1 MTTTLLPKARIGVKK
16 TTISASVLR
25 ELKPEKGTE
34 IEKGSKKESYLAKL
48 EAVRDFFLTKF
59 KTDKITFR
67 EKLKRRQDE
76 KRRVREEAIEKK
88 KKEKKESKSK
98 TAKYGIK
105 TPATLKDIFSSIG
118 NFLLFLAGGVIFN
131 AFGGLEKSLKA
142 IEKSLDFIGGT
153 VQIFANVVEAITNFI
168 DASYKGYD
176 EIKKQISNITGLSE
190 EQVADFAGKLNKLI
204 NGVLIASLI
213 VLRGLPAFLK
223 AKGKTPSTPTTT
235 TTSSLNRNRVRAGS
249 TNVQYNTRAGSSFEL
264 QQLRKTRTKFYS
276 ATGLRNVSNASM
288 GRFNDS
294 MARYITGKA
303 NSGDM
308 LRLLRRGFFKPFA
321 KFALNSKA
329 LKILPFGIGSFI
341 DFLIQYF
348 VFKEPIGRA
357 AFKSIGAGLFG
368 FIGGLLGGPFA
379 VFTGL
384 GGALIGDV
392 AGGMLYDAIFGAKFN
407 SQVVY
412 GGLDEQASYDQITE
426 TTITAIQPIV
436 T

>member
-1 MTTTLLPKARIGVKK
+1 
-16 TTISASVLR
+16 
-25 ELKPEKGTE
+25 
-34 IEKGSKKESYLAKL
+34 
-48 EAVRDFFLTKF
+48 
-59 KTDKITFR
+59 
-67 EKLKRRQDE
+67 
-76 KRRVREEAIEKK
+76 
-88 KKEKKESKSK
+88 
-98 TAKYGIK
+98 
-105 TPATLKDIFSSIG
+105 
-118 NFLLFLAGGVIFN
+118 
-131 AFGGLEKSLKA
+131 
-142 IEKSLDFIGGT
+142 
-153 VQIFANVVEAITNFI
+153 
-168 DASYKGYD
+168 
-176 EIKKQISNITGLSE
+176 
-190 EQVADFAGKLNKLI
+190 
-204 NGVLIASLI
+204 
-213 VLRGLPAFLK
+213 
-223 AKGKTPSTPTTT
+223 
-235 TTSSLNRNRVRAGS
+235 
-249 TNVQYNTRAGSSFEL
+249 
-264 QQLRKTRTKFYS
+264 
-276 ATGLRNVSNASM
+276 
-288 GRFNDS
+288 
-294 MARYITGKA
+294 
-303 NSGDM
+303 M